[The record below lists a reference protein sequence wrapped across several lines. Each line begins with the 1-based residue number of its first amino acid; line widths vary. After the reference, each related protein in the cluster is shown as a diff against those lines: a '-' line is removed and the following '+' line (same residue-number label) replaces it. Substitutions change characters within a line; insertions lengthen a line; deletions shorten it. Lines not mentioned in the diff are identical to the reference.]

1 MSGVAG
7 EGRRQERRQ
16 GRGAKQRACVG
27 SQGGGTV
34 VPVRLWEVGVQEGR
48 VTLHCGGLTGK
59 GLRHAGGAGVVCKF
73 SVVEVGVR

>member
-27 SQGGGTV
+27 GQGWGAV
-34 VPVRLWEVGVQEGR
+34 LPVGLREVGVQEGR
-48 VTLHCGGLTGK
+48 VALHCGGLTGK
-59 GLRHAGGAGVVCKF
+59 GLRHDGGAGVIGKF